1 MDILQHKNFWLATYK
16 SETGSLP
23 VIPQPL
29 KDNVCYYY
37 LDFLLDMEND
47 QNLIFFFYFFFFCYS
62 GQDVCYKLSQIIWKE
77 KNMKVL

>member
-1 MDILQHKNFWLATYK
+1 MDILQHKNFWLATYQ

-47 QNLIFFFYFFFFCYS
+47 QNLIFFFLFFFFVTVAKTS
-62 GQDVCYKLSQIIWKE
+62 AISFLR
-77 KNMKVL
+77 